1 MADVPPRFERLFAVP
16 PADPVELSAESVD
29 EFLAFASR
37 VGSED
42 RERLRE
48 LISVAREDRGVV
60 DRLFERLDRD
70 RQADFGAAL
79 VTLSV
84 IGELRRAD
92 ALGRLEHL
100 VWEELPE
107 ADEVGHGALS
117 SRDLLEMLQS
127 KSVEGIAYLATE
139 EADELTLR
147 VIRQHPSAVVRS
159 AAVDA
164 FLFNHHDSEEARAR
178 LQEVL
183 PQKDAAFADRVRHTR
198 SMDRDEFN
206 VGLRRFYAL
215 HPEEVAPEPG
225 RPPVRRDDGPTAPPK
240 RQDR

>member
-1 MADVPPRFERLFAVP
+1 MADIPPRFERLFAIP
-16 PADPVELSAESVD
+16 PAEPVELSTESVD
-29 EFLAFASR
+29 EFLAFAGR
-37 VGSED
+37 AGSED
-42 RERLRE
+42 QERIREM
-48 LISVAREDRGVV
+48 ISAAREDREVV
-60 DRLFERLDRD
+60 DRLFQRLDGD
-70 RQADFGAAL
+70 RRTDFGAAL

-127 KSVEGIAYLATE
+127 KAVEGISHLATD

-147 VIRQHPSAVVRS
+147 VIRDHPSTAVRS

-164 FLFNHHDSEEARAR
+164 FLFNHHDSDEAQAS

-183 PQKDAAFADRVRHTR
+183 QPKDAAFADRVRHTR

-206 VGLRRFYAL
+206 AGLRRFYAL
-215 HPEEVAPEPG
+215 HPEEVASEPG